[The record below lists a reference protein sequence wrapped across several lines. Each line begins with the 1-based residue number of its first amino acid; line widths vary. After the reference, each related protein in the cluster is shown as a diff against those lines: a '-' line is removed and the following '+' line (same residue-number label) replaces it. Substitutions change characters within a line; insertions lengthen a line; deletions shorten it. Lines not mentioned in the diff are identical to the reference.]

1 MNIKVRQIYFSKEQ
15 VSKVSENCFPF
26 YNTSDFESDLF
37 LEYSVILKSYL
48 DGFYKEGDLAG
59 VLSWRFFEKARKTE
73 YEFFEFIRKNPGY
86 DVYFINPFMEQVT
99 MYDSVWKQGGTNH
112 PGLLEIADSIFQKL
126 GYGFKASDV
135 KNTSADTLYCNYWIG
150 SPAFWEKYIG
160 FTKPIHDY
168 ILENK
173 NDTEIVD
180 KLKSNAPYHYPVSY
194 IPFLMERLFS
204 TLLWKDSSIKYL
216 AYEYSQLEIA
226 NLINELRGYEYAY
239 KKIDVWYNLFHQ
251 NIIIRF
257 LKNIRNILLKIKAR
271 LK

>member
-15 VSKVSENCFPF
+15 VSKVSENCFPYF
-26 YNTSDFESDLF
+26 NTSDFESDLF

-73 YEFFEFIRKNPGY
+73 SEFFEFIRKNPGY

-99 MYDSVWKQGGTNH
+99 MYESVWKQGGTNH

-150 SPAFWEKYIG
+150 SPAFWEKYIA

-204 TLLWKDSSIKYL
+204 TLLWRDPSIKYL
-216 AYEYSQLEIA
+216 AYEYSPLEIA

-239 KKIDVWYNLFHQ
+239 KKIDVWYNLFHR